1 MILYSATINIDNEV
15 HERFLSWM
23 RTNYIPLVVQ
33 SGLLVESKILK
44 LLTELD
50 NGGTT
55 YSFQYYLKC
64 MEDYKKL
71 EREIFP
77 ALQSSLYENFQS
89 KYVEFTTLLE
99 VL

>member
-15 HERFLSWM
+15 HDQFLRWM
-23 RTNYIPLVVQ
+23 RSNYIPAIIQ
-33 SGLLVESKILK
+33 SGLIVESKILK

-55 YSFQYYLKC
+55 YSFQYYLNT
-64 MEDYKKL
+64 MDDYNQL
-71 EREIFP
+71 ENVVMP
-77 ALQSSLYENFQS
+77 SLKNDLHHLYQS

-99 VL
+99 VI